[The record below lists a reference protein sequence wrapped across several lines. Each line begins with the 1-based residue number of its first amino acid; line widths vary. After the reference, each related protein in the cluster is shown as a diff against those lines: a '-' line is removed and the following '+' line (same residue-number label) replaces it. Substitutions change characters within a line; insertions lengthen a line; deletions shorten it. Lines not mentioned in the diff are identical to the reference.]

1 MEAVRESLQ
10 TFYSVL
16 KSEELN
22 LRLVFITG
30 LYKFTEM
37 SMFSTLNN
45 LLDISMELPAGTLVG
60 YTESEIKEYFGDHI
74 KAFKLKL
81 NITDDTLMNELRE
94 RYNGYR
100 FGLDTGDG
108 KMSEPI
114 YNPFAINHVFR
125 DLEFSDEWSLSGSAS
140 MLSKKLIE
148 HGYRYESNL
157 TTSVDH
163 LKSSCKP
170 SAMSLTSLMYYG
182 GYATIDK
189 YNKETS
195 VLYLKI
201 PNNSITKYLA
211 QDYLSSTFSIPDT
224 TKFEQD
230 AKDVCNVMTLTP
242 INEMGSKIEE
252 IIKSF
257 NNILNHF
264 TYDIIKTE
272 GAFRSILDTMFK
284 LGFHNVAH
292 EVQTKN
298 GRIDTV
304 IIEKSRIFI
313 IEYKYKENASE
324 ELNQII
330 EKEYYAQY
338 LSKNLP
344 ILLLGISLT
353 INESKNRCIDI
364 HYDIKNMNSNK

>member
-1 MEAVRESLQ
+1 
-10 TFYSVL
+10 
-16 KSEELN
+16 
-22 LRLVFITG
+22 
-30 LYKFTEM
+30 
-37 SMFSTLNN
+37 
-45 LLDISMELPAGTLVG
+45 
-60 YTESEIKEYFGDHI
+60 
-74 KAFKLKL
+74 
-81 NITDDTLMNELRE
+81 
-94 RYNGYR
+94 
-100 FGLDTGDG
+100 
-108 KMSEPI
+108 
-114 YNPFAINHVFR
+114 
-125 DLEFSDEWSLSGSAS
+125 
-140 MLSKKLIE
+140 
-148 HGYRYESNL
+148 
-157 TTSVDH
+157 
-163 LKSSCKP
+163 
-170 SAMSLTSLMYYG
+170 MYYG

-324 ELNQII
+324 ALNQII